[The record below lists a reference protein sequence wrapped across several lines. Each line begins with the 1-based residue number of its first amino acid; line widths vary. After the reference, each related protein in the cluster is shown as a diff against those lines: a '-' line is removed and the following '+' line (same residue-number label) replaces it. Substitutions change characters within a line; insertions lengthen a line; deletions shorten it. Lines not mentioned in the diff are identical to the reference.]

1 MFVAVETRDENGM
14 QTSRP
19 LGLLGGAVIRKTSY
33 SKGLKDSSL
42 IGFNPLM
49 VPFCIDS
56 RSNGTK
62 TPVDLNE

>member
-1 MFVAVETRDENGM
+1 M

-33 SKGLKDSSL
+33 SEGLKDSSL

-49 VPFCIDS
+49 VLRALTVVQWD
-56 RSNGTK
+56 K
-62 TPVDLNE
+62 TPLDLNE

>member
-1 MFVAVETRDENGM
+1 MFYPLKQGM

-33 SKGLKDSSL
+33 SEGLKDSSL

-49 VPFCIDS
+49 VLRALTVVQWD
-56 RSNGTK
+56 K
-62 TPVDLNE
+62 TPLDLNE